1 MNILVIDNYD
11 SFVFNL
17 VLILRNI
24 ANVTSVTVKKNDK
37 INLQEVASFD
47 KILLSP
53 GPGVPKDAGLMPQ
66 IIKEFSSTKSI
77 LGVCLGHQAIAEA
90 FGGSLRN
97 LASPLHGVAS
107 NIQLKKEDYL
117 FEKTSATFKIGH
129 YHSWVVN
136 NDLPNE
142 LECMAYDKDKNIMA
156 IRHKK
161 FDVRGVQFH
170 PESVLTEHGIQ
181 MITNWINF

>member
-24 ANVTSVTVKKNDK
+24 ADVTSVTVKKNDK
-37 INLQEVASFD
+37 ISLQEVASFD

-77 LGVCLGHQAIAEA
+77 LGVCLRHQAIAEA

-97 LASPLHGVAS
+97 LASPLHGVA
-107 NIQLKKEDYL
+107 
-117 FEKTSATFKIGH
+117 
-129 YHSWVVN
+129 
-136 NDLPNE
+136 
-142 LECMAYDKDKNIMA
+142 
-156 IRHKK
+156 
-161 FDVRGVQFH
+161 
-170 PESVLTEHGIQ
+170 
-181 MITNWINF
+181 